1 MIEVHKVAI
10 PERLPA
16 ILEALHAQGKEV
28 ETIRGGTQINL
39 KGAHYKA
46 LNTLLRSILEIHEG
60 EFTGLWS
67 CRMWKGGYHVMHNHP
82 DGRVSG
88 VCYVQVPDQS
98 SGRLKFEDRE
108 LTAEP
113 GMVVFFPSWLAH
125 GTTVYEGEEPR
136 MTVAFDYK

>member
-10 PERLPA
+10 PPILPA
-16 ILEALHAQGKEV
+16 LLDSLHKQGKEV

-39 KGAHYKA
+39 RGAHYKA
-46 LNTLLRSILEIHEG
+46 LNTLMRSILEIHAG

-67 CRMWKGGYHVMHNHP
+67 CRMEKGGYHVMHNHP
-82 DGRVSG
+82 DGRISG

-108 LTAEP
+108 LTPEA
-113 GMVVFFPSWLAH
+113 GMVVFFPSSTPH
-125 GTTVYEGEEPR
+125 GTTVYEGEKPR
-136 MTVAFDYK
+136 MTVAFDFK